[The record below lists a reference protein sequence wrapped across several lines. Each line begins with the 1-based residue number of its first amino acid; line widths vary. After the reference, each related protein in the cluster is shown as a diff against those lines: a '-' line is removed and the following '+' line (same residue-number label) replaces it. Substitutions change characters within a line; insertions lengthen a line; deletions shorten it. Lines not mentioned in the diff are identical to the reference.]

1 MCNFCTDYFG
11 WVHVQV
17 ADKRIAQLQVSL
29 ETADREKEELQQVL
43 QGLRQQVQLS
53 LSLSLSQH
61 QFSLSE
67 HFLLLL

>member
-1 MCNFCTDYFG
+1 M
-11 WVHVQV
+11 QV

-29 ETADREKEELQQVL
+29 EMADREKEELQQVL

-67 HFLLLL
+67 HFLLFL

>member
-1 MCNFCTDYFG
+1 M
-11 WVHVQV
+11 QV

-53 LSLSLSQH
+53 LSLSLS
-61 QFSLSE
+61 LSAPIQPQ
-67 HFLLLL
+67 